1 MSESR
6 TTFQPDPIWL
16 IDALADD
23 LKQISRLDDAPE
35 ELTLLYERGLTL
47 IGRAFPAA
55 ARHALEAFQDVLAE
69 RAADQTL
76 ADLHCRADSTT
87 ADMLMNLMMVLLQL
101 QSEDDQ
107 RQITELMESVGK
119 WPEPYLNRRSGETV
133 ETPTEPQ
140 QKEEKQPE
148 VEVQIDMER
157 CASETYLKMKTRQQK
172 EVNGFPMAFAFCS
185 RQFAEG
191 MRSLGLD
198 PSDKEQI
205 VSIGGG
211 GFIRKTDE
219 EAYKAMFR
227 RHRLEHEAAMD
238 ADKTGD
244 GYLLEMFR
252 HELSNH
258 EYGYTRDPEPALLA
272 LGIYQEDIVSD
283 ERLLHAFAAACQQE
297 TDWYDKHCGV

>member
-6 TTFQPDPIWL
+6 TTFRPDPIWL

-35 ELTLLYERGLTL
+35 EWTLLYERGLTL

-55 ARHALEAFQDVLAE
+55 AQHALKAFQDVLAE
-69 RAADQTL
+69 RAADQTP
-76 ADLHCRADSTT
+76 ADLRSRADSTT

-101 QSEDDQ
+101 QSEDNQ

-119 WPEPYLNRRSGETV
+119 WPEPYLNRRFGETV

-148 VEVQIDMER
+148 VEIQIDMER
-157 CASETYLKMKTRQQK
+157 CVSETYSQMKARQQK
-172 EVNGFPMAFAFCS
+172 EVNDFPMAFAFCGG
-185 RQFAEG
+185 QFAEG
-191 MRSLGLD
+191 MRRLGLD

-272 LGIYQEDIVSD
+272 LGIYWEDIGGD
-283 ERLLHAFAAACQQE
+283 ERLLHAFETACQQE
-297 TDWYDKHCGV
+297 ADWYDKHCEV